1 MKTCSICEKSLPAD
15 SFYSKKNSRDG
26 LHPYCKP
33 CARAKS
39 NARHHAKREE
49 ILPKMREYYA
59 KNADKW
65 ENCGHGLPYQRRKAQ
80 ARHRNKN
87 RIMPWND
94 PAAED
99 FAFYAASVVEGVYGG
114 KVHVDHVIPL
124 NGKLVSGLH
133 VHSNL
138 QLLNQSANLRKAAKW
153 QT

>member
-1 MKTCSICEKSLPAD
+1 MKRCSICEKTLPAD

-26 LHPYCKP
+26 LHPWCKP

-39 NARHHAKREE
+39 NARHHARRDE
-49 ILPKMREYYA
+49 ILPKMRDYYA

-65 ENCGHGLPYQRRKAQ
+65 DDYGNGLPYQRRKAQ
-80 ARHRNKN
+80 ARLRAKN

-94 PAAED
+94 PSAED
-99 FAFYAASVVEGVYGG
+99 FVFYAASVVEGVYGG

-124 NGKLVSGLH
+124 NGKRVSGLH

-138 QLLNQSANLRKAAKW
+138 QLLNQSANLRKASKW
-153 QT
+153 PT

>member
-1 MKTCSICEKSLPAD
+1 MKRCSICEEALPAD

-33 CARAKS
+33 CTRAKS
-39 NARHHAKREE
+39 NARHHAKRDE

-65 ENCGHGLPYQRRKAQ
+65 DGYGNGLPYQRRKAQ
-80 ARHRNKN
+80 ARQRAKG

-94 PAAED
+94 PSAED
-99 FAFYAASVVEGVYGG
+99 FVYYAASVIEKVYGG

-124 NGKLVSGLH
+124 NGKRVSGLH

-138 QLLNQSANLRKAAKW
+138 QLLNQSANLRKASKW
-153 QT
+153 LT